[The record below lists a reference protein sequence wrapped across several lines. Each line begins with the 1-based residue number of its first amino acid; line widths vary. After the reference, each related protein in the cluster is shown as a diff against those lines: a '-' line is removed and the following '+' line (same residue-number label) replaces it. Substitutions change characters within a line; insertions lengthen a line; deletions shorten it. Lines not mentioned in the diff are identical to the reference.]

1 MQANK
6 YGFETKAHPCSNG
19 TCDAISQ
26 CALSMQHEAIQS
38 SHHDCYGPG
47 GSKIDTNKQFH
58 VKNEYV
64 STTDYANFWK
74 LRTIIS
80 QEDRQIV
87 MEKDCREYLVGLQA
101 PISGEMSIVFSSWD
115 NLNGGEDFEI
125 DNGQSKATTCGD
137 SVHVIQNFTVNT
149 MSSTEDPKD
158 DTDPN
163 PNPNPDPSPEPEP
176 QPESVLVEFDAY
188 TDYYGGDWKM
198 FATGLKD
205 MKLEGSGDM
214 VTMGYNNRAWVLDY
228 PNETTTYWSY
238 WHDYLGGTFKFDVNL
253 SAAGC
258 QQAAGMYLVQADDEN
273 CSWKSK
279 SSGEPQCSRVEL
291 MEANIL
297 GFKAASFPCEGGSC
311 TDFSDS
317 TAYAAAAEYGPGSQY
332 LIDSTRT
339 FTVQSRFIAMEAADG
354 TAGDLKRIETTLI
367 QGANQ
372 ISIVQDNVEI
382 MKAIRDKLQYRM
394 PVVMANFNAG
404 DVNDISGVCDHDGE
418 HGDVNFSALK
428 WTSND
433 SIDNTEDGS
442 DGTDGDG
449 EFIVEEV
456 ATSLDMCQDDF
467 CSACHMAHWS
477 NNPSNR
483 FPTCTDWTLY
493 KFTNQCGNKDS
504 SKCGADDICFR
515 SYPADDSKKSR
526 SDEFACRPIP
536 SRMLV
541 GEYTFGRR

>member
-1 MQANK
+1 
-6 YGFETKAHPCSNG
+6 
-19 TCDAISQ
+19 
-26 CALSMQHEAIQS
+26 
-38 SHHDCYGPG
+38 
-47 GSKIDTNKQFH
+47 
-58 VKNEYV
+58 
-64 STTDYANFWK
+64 
-74 LRTIIS
+74 
-80 QEDRQIV
+80 
-87 MEKDCREYLVGLQA
+87 
-101 PISGEMSIVFSSWD
+101 
-115 NLNGGEDFEI
+115 
-125 DNGQSKATTCGD
+125 
-137 SVHVIQNFTVNT
+137 
-149 MSSTEDPKD
+149 
-158 DTDPN
+158 
-163 PNPNPDPSPEPEP
+163 
-176 QPESVLVEFDAY
+176 
-188 TDYYGGDWKM
+188 
-198 FATGLKD
+198 
-205 MKLEGSGDM
+205 
-214 VTMGYNNRAWVLDY
+214 
-228 PNETTTYWSY
+228 
-238 WHDYLGGTFKFDVNL
+238 
-253 SAAGC
+253 
-258 QQAAGMYLVQADDEN
+258 
-273 CSWKSK
+273 
-279 SSGEPQCSRVEL
+279 
-291 MEANIL
+291 
-297 GFKAASFPCEGGSC
+297 
-311 TDFSDS
+311 
-317 TAYAAAAEYGPGSQY
+317 
-332 LIDSTRT
+332 
-339 FTVQSRFIAMEAADG
+339 MEAADG

-456 ATSLDMCQDDF
+456 ATSLDMCQDEF

-493 KFTNQCGNKDS
+493 KFSNQCGSMDS

-536 SRMLV
+536 ARMLV